1 MRLSL
6 VTAAALSAMIV
17 ATPVL
22 AKDKK
27 PQDPNKRICRSEV
40 PTGSMMSKSVCHTRA
55 EWQSIDEQNQ
65 AATDQAIRSRRTNS
79 Q

>member
-17 ATPVL
+17 AAPGL

-27 PQDPNKRICRSEV
+27 PMDPNKRICRSEV

-55 EWQSIDEQNQ
+55 EWIMIDEQNQ
-65 AATDQAIRSRRTNS
+65 AATDSAIRSRRTNG

>member
-17 ATPVL
+17 ATPAL

-27 PQDPNKRICRSEV
+27 PLDPNKRICRSEV

-55 EWQSIDEQNQ
+55 EWQSIDDQNQ
-65 AATDQAIRSRRTNS
+65 AATDQAIRSRRTS
-79 Q
+79 GQ

>member
-1 MRLSL
+1 MSL

-17 ATPVL
+17 AAPGL

-27 PQDPNKRICRSEV
+27 PMDPNKRICRSEV

-55 EWQSIDEQNQ
+55 EWIMIDEQNQ
-65 AATDQAIRSRRTNS
+65 AATDSAIRSRRTNG